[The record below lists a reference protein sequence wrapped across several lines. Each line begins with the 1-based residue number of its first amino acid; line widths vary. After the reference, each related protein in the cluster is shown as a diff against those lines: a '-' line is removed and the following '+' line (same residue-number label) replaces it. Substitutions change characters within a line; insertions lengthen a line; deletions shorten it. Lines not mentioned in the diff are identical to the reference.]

1 MTRFCDGKSS
11 SYKHIQGFEKF
22 LKEIDINWNFYV
34 DKERKML
41 KGRTFSGPEKLNIIK
56 ALKVPDLFPLT
67 SQEKTQR
74 IQLLW
79 DSFTA

>member
-1 MTRFCDGKSS
+1 
-11 SYKHIQGFEKF
+11 
-22 LKEIDINWNFYV
+22 
-34 DKERKML
+34 ML
-41 KGRTFSGPEKLNIIK
+41 KGRTFSGPEKLKIIK

-79 DSFTA
+79 DSFMALIKDINELDIRNTGKILDFNKNTKK